1 MRLYDIALF
10 IACFSAVL
18 GVLNDSEYFTAS
30 VIPMEDIS
38 MTKADFNIATSDT
51 TTEKDAGGVIE
62 TYNMIKRTLGV
73 LMTVLLRVGWIY
85 DILMSVFATG
95 LNPGSSDYSTVQK
108 ISALIQSVIWI
119 IYAIGLYQLWTKSSI
134 RYME

>member
-18 GVLNDSEYFTAS
+18 GVLDDSGWFSAS
-30 VIPMEDIS
+30 VTPMEDIR
-38 MTKADFNIATSDT
+38 MTRDDFSDVDSDT
-51 TTEKDAGGVIE
+51 NMVSDDGGVIE

-85 DILMSVFATG
+85 DILMSVFASG
-95 LNPGSSDYSTVQK
+95 LAPSTSAYMTVQK
-108 ISALIQSVIWI
+108 IAALIQSVIWI
-119 IYAIGLYQLWTKSSI
+119 IYAVGLYQLWTKSSI